1 MNDRQKIFD
10 ATLIIMYLNLTSQN
24 ANYLMPHTYLTLD
37 LFTDGFIAP
46 ENLFWI
52 LSNYLLIKLFLIV
65 KNEYLQYA
73 HD

>member
-1 MNDRQKIFD
+1 M
-10 ATLIIMYLNLTSQN
+10 SQN
-24 ANYLMPHTYLTLD
+24 ANYLMPHTYLTLG

-65 KNEYLQYA
+65 KNKYLQYA